1 MMFLSLLTLNPLSR
15 RVQHRHRTGYQTHRS
30 ILTAFPMPLPPDER
44 VLFRRED
51 QTDPP
56 AIRLLVQSLGEP
68 DWRLFTDD
76 HLDGMLC
83 PPQVKPYNPQFF
95 VGQVLAFRLL
105 ANPTVKREG
114 HRLGLFREDDQILW
128 LARKG
133 ETGGFVVDPAGVRVQ
148 KKGFVRGSKPR
159 GASDQP
165 AGRAVR
171 RGVAGHQRRPLLA
184 NPAIWY
190 WFSQR
195 AGVWAA
201 LSGPYKLRF

>member
-148 KKGFVRGSKPR
+148 KKGFVR
-159 GASDQP
+159 DQS
-165 AGRAVR
+165 RE
-171 RGVAGHQRRPLLA
+171 GHPISLLA
-184 NPAIWY
+184 VQ
-190 WFSQR
+190 FE
-195 AGVWAA
+195 GVLQVTNVDLFWQTLQSGIGSAKGLGFGL
-201 LSGPYKLRF
+201 LSVARIS